1 MALKVTS
8 ALFADGGTLPNS
20 AVFNGFGLTGYT
32 DFGAIGY
39 GGAAPPPGPAH
50 HYQFNVYA
58 LDVDTLGLG
67 SGTTGAML
75 MFCMNGHILDQ
86 GRLTAVFAR

>member
-1 MALKVTS
+1 LALKVSS

-20 AVFNGFGLTGYT
+20 AVFNGFGLSGANISP
-32 DFGAIGY
+32 DFTWTA
-39 GGAAPPPGPAH
+39 GPAGTKS
-50 HYQFNVYA
+50 YVVT
-58 LDVDTLGLG
+58 DVDTLGLG